1 MSQPIDVDLP
11 HNLGKDEARRRIA
24 NNIHKLEEHI
34 PGGAQ
39 VQSGWAGDQLNLDIA
54 AMGQSVIATIDVME
68 TNVHLR
74 VLLPGML
81 GMFAGL
87 IQGALQKKGNVL
99 LEDHRRLSTAPA
111 AKLREEGGM
120 RHFAVIGS
128 GPAGFYTAEALEKA
142 YGEVARIDI
151 LDRYPVPYG
160 LIRFG
165 VAPDHQSLKAVSKR
179 YDKVVESAGVDFI
192 GNVTVGRDVSVDE
205 LLELYDAV
213 ILAIGA
219 PHDRKLGI
227 PGEDLPGVV
236 GSAEFVGWYNGHP
249 DFADLDPPL
258 SGTHAAVIGNGNVA
272 LDCARILS
280 KTRGEFEGS
289 DIVGHALDA
298 LDASAIKTVTI
309 LGRRGPHQISM
320 TPKELGEL
328 GHLEATLPIVDLSD
342 FPPREADEALEPGQR
357 KSVTILREFNDIRA
371 NKPKSMIFD
380 FFARPVPLKATGKPS
395 ASSSSAPSL
404 TTRAGHAA
412 PARPTKSGPRWWSA
426 ASAIRRRRWTESPM
440 TSEAANFS
448 TRADASPNA
457 FMRSAGRGGD
467 RAGRSAPTAR
477 MAMRSPI

>member
-1 MSQPIDVDLP
+1 
-11 HNLGKDEARRRIA
+11 
-24 NNIHKLEEHI
+24 
-34 PGGAQ
+34 
-39 VQSGWAGDQLNLDIA
+39 
-54 AMGQSVIATIDVME
+54 
-68 TNVHLR
+68 
-74 VLLPGML
+74 
-81 GMFAGL
+81 
-87 IQGALQKKGNVL
+87 
-99 LEDHRRLSTAPA
+99 
-111 AKLREEGGM
+111 M

-142 YGEVARIDI
+142 YGDVARVDI

-249 DFADLDPPL
+249 DFADFDPPL

-280 KTRGEFEGS
+280 KTRGEFDGS

-380 FFARPVPLKATGKPS
+380 FFARPVAIEGDGKAERIIVERTELDDKGGARGTGETYEVRASLVVSSIGYSTPPIEGVPYDERGGKFLNEGGRIAERLYAVGWARRGPS
-395 ASSSSAPSL
+395 G
-404 TTRAGHAA
+404 TIGTN
-412 PARPTKSGPRWWSA
+412 RPDGYEVA
-426 ASAIRRRRWTESPM
+426 DLIASAMPSGG
-440 TSEAANFS
+440 A
-448 TRADASPNA
+448 
-457 FMRSAGRGGD
+457 GD
-467 RAGRSAPTAR
+467 RAGAAGLKRLLESRGVMPTDYDDWRKIEETEVSRAR
-477 MAMRSPI
+477 PGSPREKFVRVEHWLDALGR